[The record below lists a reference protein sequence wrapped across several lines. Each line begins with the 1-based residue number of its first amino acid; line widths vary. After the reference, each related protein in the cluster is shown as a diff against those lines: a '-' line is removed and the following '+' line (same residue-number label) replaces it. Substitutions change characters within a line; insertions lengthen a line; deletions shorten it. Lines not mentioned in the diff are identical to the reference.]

1 MTPRKSEHLDSR
13 AGILL
18 AGGTY
23 TIWGVIPV
31 YWRLL
36 DAVPPFEIVVHR
48 VLWCA
53 VFMAIFIVSNRRLM
67 QILKSLRGP
76 RVFATLALTSI
87 LIAVNW
93 GLFIWS
99 VATNRL
105 VEASLGYYTIPLVSI
120 ALGILFLGE
129 RQSALRIAAIV
140 LAGVAVAVQTIALG
154 RFPWL
159 ALTLAVTFG
168 AYGYLR
174 KTVNMGAVDGLFVES
189 ILLFPP
195 ALALIVYWAASGSS
209 SFLSISPFVDSLLIL
224 AGPLTAIPLAMFS
237 AGARRVRLSTLGF
250 LQYIGPSIALVLATA
265 FWGERFTWIHAVTFG
280 CVWLALVLV
289 ALEHHPRLKRA
300 EEIREAEQSLP
311 RA

>member
-1 MTPRKSEHLDSR
+1 MTPRKSEHVDSR
-13 AGILL
+13 AGVLL
-18 AGGTY
+18 AGGAY

-31 YWRLL
+31 YWHLL

-48 VLWCA
+48 ILWCA

-67 QILKSLRGP
+67 QILRALRRR

-105 VEASLGYYTIPLVSI
+105 VEASLGYFTIPLVSI
-120 ALGILFLGE
+120 VLGIMFLGE
-129 RQSALRIAAIV
+129 RQSVLRVAAIA
-140 LAGVAVAVQTIALG
+140 LAGVAVAVQTVALG
-154 RFPWL
+154 KFPWL

-189 ILLFPP
+189 VLLFPP
-195 ALALIVYWAASGSS
+195 ALVLVVLWAIEGTGK
-209 SFLSISPFVDSLLIL
+209 FLDLSPFTDSLLIL
-224 AGPLTAIPLAMFS
+224 AGPLTAVPLAMFA

-250 LQYIGPSIALVLATA
+250 LQYIGPSLALVLATV
-265 FWGERFTWIHAVTFG
+265 FWGERFTWIHAVMFG
-280 CVWLALVLV
+280 CVWLALALV
-289 ALEHHPRLKRA
+289 ALEHHPRMKRA